1 MADLSNNNQ
10 MRDALEWV
18 TQSHATAK
26 EPDKDIW
33 TWLWEAIQ
41 GDFNQDRSTGQIAFD
56 AAVSVIPFVDQIC
69 DIRDLVANCRA
80 IAHSKDEDTKVWY
93 WVALVL
99 TLIGLF
105 PSLGSLVKGVL
116 KIFFLFVRKHGA
128 NKVGE
133 AVDAAMTW
141 VITFLRRP
149 DVQSYMHIKKI
160 DEVFK
165 SLAEHVRVVRGK
177 VSKGPILA
185 AFDKAIGVMQ
195 GLLGKVS
202 WIPTV
207 GDKARAAIAMVQDVR
222 KQADK
227 MIEPAIKPVQEILDR
242 IAQRLEREQ
251 LAYRSAI
258 VNANNVHFR
267 GGLPETKAVQLMKKS
282 PRPKWL
288 TEGRDLKWKP
298 LEPDDRMRGRN
309 IDPKVKEGWPPL
321 TDNNIASFHKLAAN
335 EISGPARLYRIISPN
350 SRAMSD
356 CWVSEEVFK
365 RLQSSS
371 DPRAAWRQYLAVW
384 PDWNGNGQFVV
395 YDVKP
400 GETLKVWTG
409 PAASQVKP
417 DLSDASLDGGWE
429 QIVFSVPRGHAH
441 NDTMRF
447 YELGGGRGTRL
458 QKPMSQAE
466 YDRAK
471 AGMTREQAKAFDER
485 HIGLREQINH
495 PNISGPFD
503 TGWGYFDDFAVEA
516 LPDRIGLPSLVGQT
530 TTVR

>member
-1 MADLSNNNQ
+1 MADVPNATQ
-10 MRDALEWV
+10 MRDALAWM
-18 TQSHATAK
+18 TQDQAAAK
-26 EPDKDIW
+26 DAEKNVW
-33 TWLWEAIQ
+33 EWLWEAVQ
-41 GDFNQDRSTGQIAFD
+41 GDFNERRSTGQIAFD
-56 AAVSVIPFVDQIC
+56 AAISMIPVVDQVC
-69 DIRDLVANCRA
+69 DVRDLIANSKA
-80 IAHSKDEDTKVWY
+80 IAQSKDDESTLWN
-93 WVALVL
+93 WIALVL

-116 KIFFLFVRKHGA
+116 KIFFMFVRKHGA

-149 DVQSYMHIKKI
+149 DVQVYMRTKKI

-165 SLAEHVRVVRGK
+165 WLADQVRLVRGK
-177 VSKGPILA
+177 VNKAQILA
-185 AFDKAIGVMQ
+185 AFDKAINVMQ
-195 GLLGKVS
+195 GLLEKVT
-202 WIPTV
+202 WIPV
-207 GDKARAAIAMVQDVR
+207 AGAKAKATIEMVQNVR

-227 MIEPAIKPVQEILDR
+227 MIEPAIKPVQDILDR
-242 IAQRLEREQ
+242 IVQRLEREQ

-267 GGLPETKAVQLMKKS
+267 GGLPETRAVQLMKKT

-288 TEGRDLKWKP
+288 TEGPDLKWKP
-298 LEPDDRMRGRN
+298 LKP
-309 IDPKVKEGWPPL
+309 IDEMPGVQRKVKEGWPSIHEG
-321 TDNNIASFHKLAAN
+321 NITSFHKMAAK
-335 EISGPARLYRIISPN
+335 EISGPARLYRIIAPN

-365 RLQSSS
+365 RIQSSP
-371 DPRAAWRQYLAVW
+371 DPRAAWRQYLGVW
-384 PDWNGNGQFVV
+384 PDWNGNGQFVI

-400 GETLKVWTG
+400 GETLKVWRG
-409 PAASQVKP
+409 PAASQIKP
-417 DLSDASLDGGWE
+417 GLPDASLDGGWE
-429 QIVFSVPRGHAH
+429 QIVFNVPRGHAH

-447 YELGGGRGTRL
+447 YERGGGKGTRL
-458 QKPMSQAE
+458 QKPMTQAE

-471 AGMTREQAKAFDER
+471 AGMTREQAKAFDDQ

-516 LPDRIGLPSLVGQT
+516 LPDRIGLPSLAGQT

>member
-1 MADLSNNNQ
+1 MADALNATQ
-10 MRDALEWV
+10 MRDALAWV
-18 TQSHATAK
+18 TQDQAAARN
-26 EPDKDIW
+26 PDKSTW

-41 GDFNQDRSTGQIAFD
+41 GDFNEERSTGQIAFD
-56 AAVSVIPFVDQIC
+56 AAVSMIPIVDQVC
-69 DIRDLVANCRA
+69 DVRDLVANCRA
-80 IAHSKDEDTKVWY
+80 IAQSKDDESTRWH

-105 PSLGSLVKGVL
+105 PSFGSLVKGVL

-149 DVQSYMHIKKI
+149 DVQAYMRAKKI

-165 SLAEHVRVVRGK
+165 WLADQIKQVRGK
-177 VSKGPILA
+177 VNKGQVLA
-185 AFDKAIGVMQ
+185 AFDKAIQVMQ
-195 GLLGKVS
+195 GLLEKVT
-202 WIPTV
+202 WMPGV
-207 GDKARAAIAMVQDVR
+207 GAKAKATIEMVQNVR

-227 MIEPAIKPVQEILDR
+227 MIEPAIKPVQHVLDR
-242 IAQRLEREQ
+242 IVQRLEREQ

-267 GGLPETKAVQLMKKS
+267 GGLPETTAVQLMKKL

-288 TEGRDLKWKP
+288 TEGQDLKWKSLNP
-298 LEPDDRMRGRN
+298 KDEIGRVQS
-309 IDPKVKEGWPPL
+309 KVKEGWPAL
-321 TDNNIASFHKLAAN
+321 TDGNIKSFHKMTAK
-335 EISGPARLYRIISPN
+335 EITGPARLYRIIAPN

-365 RLQSSS
+365 RIQSSP
-371 DPRAAWRQYLAVW
+371 DPRAAWRQYLGVW
-384 PDWNGNGQFVV
+384 PDWNGNGQFVI

-400 GETLKVWTG
+400 GETLKVWRG

-417 DLSDASLDGGWE
+417 GLPEASLDGGWE
-429 QIVFSVPRGHAH
+429 QIVFNVPRGHAH

-447 YELGGGRGTRL
+447 YELGGGKGTRL

-466 YDRAK
+466 YDQAK
-471 AGMTREQAKAFDER
+471 AGMNEAQRKAFDEQ

-516 LPDRIGLPSLVGQT
+516 LPDRIGLPSLAGQT

>member
-1 MADLSNNNQ
+1 MADVPNATQ
-10 MRDALEWV
+10 MRDALAWV
-18 TQSHATAK
+18 TQDQAAAN
-26 EPDKDIW
+26 EPDKSTW
-33 TWLWEAIQ
+33 AWLWEAIQ
-41 GDFNQDRSTGQIAFD
+41 GDFKQDRSTGQIAFD
-56 AAVSVIPFVDQIC
+56 AAVSMVPIVDQIC
-69 DIRDLVANCRA
+69 DVRDLIANCRA
-80 IAHSKDEDTKVWY
+80 ISQSKGEESTLWN

-128 NKVGE
+128 NKVAE

-141 VITFLRRP
+141 VITYLRRP
-149 DVQSYMHIKKI
+149 DVQRYLRVKKV

-165 SLAEHVRVVRGK
+165 WLADQIRLVRGE
-177 VSKGPILA
+177 VNKGQILA
-185 AFDKAIGVMQ
+185 AFDKAIKVMQ
-195 GLLGKVS
+195 GLLEKVT
-202 WIPTV
+202 WMPVV
-207 GDKARAAIAMVQDVR
+207 GAKAKATIEMVQNVH

-242 IAQRLEREQ
+242 IVQRLEREQ
-251 LAYRSAI
+251 MAYRTGI
-258 VNANNVHFR
+258 LNANNVHFR
-267 GGLPETKAVQLMKKS
+267 GGLPETTAVQLMKKK

-288 TEGRDLKWKP
+288 TEGQVLEWKP
-298 LEPDDRMRGRN
+298 LKPNFEMRSRS
-309 IDPKVKEGWPPL
+309 IDPKVKEGWPAL
-321 TDNNIASFHKLAAN
+321 TDGNVMSFHKMAAK
-335 EISGPARLYRIISPN
+335 EIPGPARLYRIIAPN

-356 CWVSEEVFK
+356 CWVSEEVFE
-365 RLQSSS
+365 RIQSSP
-371 DPRAAWRQYLAVW
+371 DPRTAWRKYLGVW
-384 PDWNGNGQFVV
+384 PDWNGNGQFVI

-400 GETLKVWTG
+400 GETLKVWRG
-409 PAASQVKP
+409 PAAGQKKEG
-417 DLSDASLDGGWE
+417 LTEAHLEGGWE
-429 QIVFSVPRGHAH
+429 QIVFNVPRGHAH

-447 YELGGGRGTRL
+447 YELGGGKGARL

-471 AGMTREQAKAFDER
+471 AGMTREQARAFDEQ

-495 PNISGPFD
+495 SNISGPFD

-516 LPDRIGLPSLVGQT
+516 LPDRIGLPSLAGQT